1 MTTSLTVPPVDVVA
15 PGLRTRAP
23 EGAFSGATMLGLGV
37 VGLAASVAGPLLLG
51 ESWQQFL
58 LSYLVAYM
66 FVLSIVL
73 GGMFFVLIQHVTRAG
88 WSVTV
93 RRVAENVMGV
103 MPLMLPLFLPIAIGY
118 DTIYHHWTHPDP
130 ADEVLAGKAP
140 YLNATFFF
148 VRAAIYFVV
157 WIAIARWFRN
167 TSIRQDE
174 TGDAA
179 LTLKMARAA
188 APSLFLFALTL
199 TFAAVDWLMTLY
211 PHWFSTI
218 WGVYYFAGSFMGFMA
233 VLGLACMWLRAK
245 GLLRDAIHTEHY
257 HDIGKLLFA
266 WVVFWTYIAFSQYML
281 IWYGNL
287 PEETAFF
294 HEHRA
299 GSWELV
305 ARTLMVGHFM
315 VPFVFLMS
323 RHAKRNLVLL
333 AVASVGLLFMHFVDL
348 YWIVMPSLHHHG
360 VHANWLDATTMI
372 GLIGL
377 ACWSFVVNLRRAPL
391 IPERDPRLPESL
403 RFVNH

>member
-23 EGAFSGATMLGLGV
+23 DGAFSGAATLALGV

-51 ESWQQFL
+51 ESWRQFL

-93 RRVAENVMGV
+93 RRIAENVMGV
-103 MPLMLPLFLPIAIGY
+103 MPLMLPLFVPIAVGY
-118 DTIYHHWTHPDP
+118 GTIYHHWAHPDP
-130 ADEVLAGKAP
+130 ADVVLAGKAP

-148 VRAAIYFVV
+148 VRAAIYFAV
-157 WIAIARWFRN
+157 WIGIARWFRN

-188 APSLFLFALTL
+188 APSLVLFALTL

-218 WGVYYFAGSFMGFMA
+218 WGVYFFAGSFMGFMA

-245 GLLRDAIHTEHY
+245 GMLREAIHTEHY

-305 ARTLMVGHFM
+305 ARALMVGHFM

-348 YWIVMPSLHHHG
+348 YWIVMPALHHHG
-360 VHANWLDATTMI
+360 VHVSWLDAGTMV

-377 ACWSFVVNLRRAPL
+377 TCWSFVVNLRRAPL

-403 RFVNH
+403 RFVNQ